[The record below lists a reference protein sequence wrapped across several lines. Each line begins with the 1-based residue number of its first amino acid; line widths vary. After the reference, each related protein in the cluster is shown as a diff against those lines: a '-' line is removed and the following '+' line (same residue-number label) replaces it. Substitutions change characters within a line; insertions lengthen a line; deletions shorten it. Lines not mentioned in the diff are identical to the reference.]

1 MSARIFLITGLMASG
16 KSTVA
21 QALAQRFP
29 KSVHL
34 RGDSFRRMIVN
45 GQEPMG
51 AELSDE
57 AKRQLA
63 LRYDLAVQAAKG
75 YSDAGYTV
83 VYQDIILGPSLAEVV
98 AKFDGYPL
106 SVVVLCPDEETIYRR
121 ELNRGKS
128 GYKNRTEIAAFERV
142 LHDETAHI
150 GTWVDSSSLPVS
162 QTVDQILAA
171 TDAESA

>member
-1 MSARIFLITGLMASG
+1 MSARIFLITGLMAAG

-21 QALAQRFP
+21 QALARRFP

-45 GQEPMG
+45 GQEPMSF
-51 AELSDE
+51 ELSD
-57 AKRQLA
+57 AAGRQLA
-63 LRYDLAVQAAKG
+63 LRYDLSVQAARS
-75 YSDAGYTV
+75 YADAGYTV
-83 VYQDIILGPSLAEVV
+83 IYQDLILGPALAEVV

-121 ELNRGKS
+121 ESDRGKS

-150 GTWVDSSSLPVS
+150 GTWVDSSNLSVA

-171 TDAESA
+171 TDSGPA